1 MLSFTPPWHRPC
13 PPPPPPFPLLC
24 ASAASPL
31 TCAACST
38 GGALAFSGFCFSS
51 PPPRHLLLSLSLQV
65 LKDVTTLSL
74 AERFYRTRVGRCAER
89 ITLPHPSPPVSPHM
103 HDGTRL
109 TAPGSPQPTP
119 HHSGALTVRAHAHVS
134 LKSVP
139 RHAFLHGCGGRL
151 DQHVTDRSAH
161 LPGRCRV

>member
-1 MLSFTPPWHRPC
+1 MASALPSSTSSFPPPLRLRRLTSHLCCLLHWGGTGLLRLLLLLSAAA
-13 PPPPPPFPLLC
+13 PPPPQPQPPGPLKMRYN
-24 ASAASPL
+24 
-31 TCAACST
+31 
-38 GGALAFSGFCFSS
+38 AFAQ
-51 PPPRHLLLSLSLQV
+51 RL
-65 LKDVTTLSL
+65 
-74 AERFYRTRVGRCAER
+74 YRTRVGRCAER

-139 RHAFLHGCGGRL
+139 RHAFLRGCGGRL
-151 DQHVTDRSAH
+151 DQHVADRSAH